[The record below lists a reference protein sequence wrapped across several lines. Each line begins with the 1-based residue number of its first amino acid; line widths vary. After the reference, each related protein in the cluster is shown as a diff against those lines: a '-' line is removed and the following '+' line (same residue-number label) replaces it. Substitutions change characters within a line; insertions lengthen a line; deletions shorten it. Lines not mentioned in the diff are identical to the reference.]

1 MKPVEF
7 LGDSLDAL
15 RSFPRTAR
23 REAGFQLDR
32 VQRGLDPDDWK
43 PMKSVG
49 SGEVWMKVVAEP
61 FQIGIED
68 LAEISLNQ
76 VKNSD
81 PMAKVTR
88 NGSRQVNGLNLVFRE
103 IEATFFQQ
111 PFTFYNHYYSD
122 TSGCIQILGW
132 TSRSLLEEHRSTIEE
147 FLEGFEVSPV
157 TPILSPEINASPSP
171 DFR

>member
-1 MKPVEF
+1 V
-7 LGDSLDAL
+7 D
-15 RSFPRTAR
+15 RTVPTQSNA
-23 REAGFQLDR
+23 FQL
-32 VQRGLDPDDWK
+32 VHQ
-43 PMKSVG
+43 

-103 IEATFFQQ
+103 IEATLFQL

-132 TSRSLLEEHRSTIEE
+132 TGRSLLEKHRSTIEE
-147 FLEGFEVSPV
+147 FLEGFEVPDL
-157 TPILSPEINASPSP
+157 TPRPPSPEINASPPRTSSAP
-171 DFR
+171 KP